1 VTVYVDDYRVP
12 AQVGHVRGRWSH
24 LTATTPEELHIF
36 AARLGLRRAWFQANC
51 RLPGCPR
58 TGRVCVHFHYDVV
71 DSVRARAVD
80 LGATAVGI
88 RDFGAL
94 IAARR
99 AGRPWTGPREP
110 AR

>member
-12 AQVGHVRGRWSH
+12 AQVSRVRGRWSH
-24 LTATTPEELHIF
+24 LTADTPDELHAF
-36 AARLGLRRAWFQANC
+36 AARLGLRRAWFQARC
-51 RLPGCPR
+51 RVPGCPR

-71 DSVRARAVD
+71 DSVRAID

-88 RDFGAL
+88 RDVGAL

-99 AGRPWTGPREP
+99 AGQLRTGPREP